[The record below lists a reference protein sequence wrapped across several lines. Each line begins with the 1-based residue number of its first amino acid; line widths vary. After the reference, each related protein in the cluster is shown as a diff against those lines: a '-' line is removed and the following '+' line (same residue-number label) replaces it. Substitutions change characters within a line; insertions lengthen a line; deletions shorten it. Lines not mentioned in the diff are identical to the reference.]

1 MWPRSFEQP
10 DVRPDEERSLR
21 PFICLSAGLLALW
34 LTLTW
39 SLDPQEVATGL
50 VVSLVVASVAR
61 SAVHSV
67 TGCPGSIL
75 RRVAWSL
82 AYIPYLLRA
91 IIAANIDVARRVV
104 NPALPIRPGIVKVR
118 TNLESP
124 LGRLFLTSSITL
136 TPGTL
141 TVETSGR
148 ELYIHWIDVEADG
161 IEEASERIVRG
172 FERYLERIFG

>member
-10 DVRPDEERSLR
+10 DARPDGERTLR

-34 LTLTW
+34 LILTW

-50 VVSLVVASVAR
+50 LVSLVVASVAR
-61 SAVHSV
+61 SAVRSV
-67 TGCPGSIL
+67 TGCPGSVI
-75 RRVAWSL
+75 RRAVWLL
-82 AYIPYLLRA
+82 AYIPYLLKA
-91 IIAANIDVARRVV
+91 IIAANVDVARRVI

-118 TNLESP
+118 TTLESP

-148 ELYIHWIDVEADG
+148 DLYIHWIDVEADG

>member
-1 MWPRSFEQP
+1 M
-10 DVRPDEERSLR
+10 
-21 PFICLSAGLLALW
+21 
-34 LTLTW
+34 
-39 SLDPQEVATGL
+39 
-50 VVSLVVASVAR
+50 VSLVIAAIAR
-61 SAVHSV
+61 GAVSAV
-67 TGCPGSIL
+67 TGCPGSVF
-75 RRVAWSL
+75 RRAIWLL

-91 IIAANIDVARRVV
+91 IVAANIDVAKRVI
-104 NPALPIRPGIVKVR
+104 NPRLPIRPGIVKVR
-118 TNLESP
+118 TTLESP

-161 IEEASERIVRG
+161 VEEASERIVRG

>member
-1 MWPRSFEQP
+1 MR
-10 DVRPDEERSLR
+10 
-21 PFICLSAGLLALW
+21 
-34 LTLTW
+34 
-39 SLDPQEVATGL
+39 
-50 VVSLVVASVAR
+50 
-61 SAVHSV
+61 SV

-75 RRVAWSL
+75 RRAVWLL
-82 AYIPYLLRA
+82 AYIPYLLKA

-104 NPALPIRPGIVKVR
+104 NPSLPIRPGIVKVR
-118 TNLESP
+118 TTLDSP

-141 TVETSGR
+141 TVETAGR

-161 IEEASERIVRG
+161 VEEASERIVRG

>member
-1 MWPRSFEQP
+1 VQQDDRA
-10 DVRPDEERSLR
+10 DEERPLR
-21 PFICLSAGLLALW
+21 PTICLSAGLLALW
-34 LTLTW
+34 LILTW
-39 SLDPQEVATGL
+39 SLDPQEVAAGV
-50 VVSLVVASVAR
+50 VVSLVVAAIARGSVR
-61 SAVHSV
+61 SV
-67 TGCPGSIL
+67 TGCPGSIA
-75 RRVAWSL
+75 RRAAWLL

-91 IIAANIDVARRVV
+91 IVAANIDVARRVV

-118 TNLESP
+118 TNLQSP

-141 TVETSGR
+141 TVETSGQ

-172 FERYLERIFG
+172 FERYLEKIFG